1 MYGSLALAGARPAAP
16 IAAAWAVMN
25 FLGSEGYVRLCRQT
39 IETARRLRAGFEQAG
54 FTTIGDPVASVMA
67 FGSPDGTLDPMAVG
81 DLMDDK
87 GWHLD
92 RQHGP
97 DALHMMV
104 SPEHHAIVDDFLA
117 DLRDAVA
124 NAGESR
130 GVEARYS

>member
-1 MYGSLALAGARPAAP
+1 
-16 IAAAWAVMN
+16 
-25 FLGSEGYVRLCRQT
+25 
-39 IETARRLRAGFEQAG
+39 
-54 FTTIGDPVASVMA
+54 
-67 FGSPDGTLDPMAVG
+67 
-81 DLMDDK
+81 MDDK

-104 SPEHHAIVDDFLA
+104 SPAHERVVDEFLT

-124 NAGESR
+124 NAGASR